1 MANQIRIK
9 RRAAGGGAGSPASL
23 MNAELAFN
31 EDDSKLYIGVGD
43 NGAGVATSII
53 TLGGPGAHV
62 TLDTNQT
69 ISGDKVFSGVLNVSG
84 TLQIGG
90 ATVSATA
97 AEINYLSG
105 VTSNVQDQV
114 DAVTTDISQ
123 NRSAIGISD
132 GDTDLG
138 TFGGTGTTLS
148 DNITVKAA
156 LEELET
162 ALEDGSGTVSAD
174 NGTAEYANGNLNING
189 GTGLTTTGDNSST
202 LTVSLDNTAVTPGTY
217 NSAGSVRS
225 FTVDQQGRLSA
236 AGDVAIDITHDQVS
250 DFDAGVQA
258 NRLDQLAAP
267 TADVSLNNQKITGLA
282 TPTGDADA
290 VTKGYVDGVAQGL
303 DVKAS
308 CKLATSS
315 NLSSLSGT
323 SNGIDGQAISVG
335 DRILVKDQTD
345 ASENGIY
352 VVASGAWSRAADFD
366 DSTSVTPGAFVFVEQ
381 GNTQA
386 DNGYVVVSNGSINV
400 GTDDINFEQFS
411 GAGQITAG
419 NGLEK
424 SGNTLYVGLASN
436 KGIKFD
442 VGSGSSLALDLSHS
456 AIDGTLAVGDGG
468 TGVSTLT
475 GLVKGNGTSAFT
487 AAVDGTD
494 YLSPSATIDG
504 GTF

>member
-1 MANQIRIK
+1 
-9 RRAAGGGAGSPASL
+9 

-132 GDTDLG
+132 GDTHLG

-174 NGTAEYANGNLNING
+174 SGTAEYANGNLNING

-202 LTVSLDNTAVTPGTY
+202 LTVSLDNTTVTPGTY
-217 NSAGSVRS
+217 NAAGSVRS

-290 VTKGYVDGVAQGL
+290 VTKGYVDSIAQGL
-303 DVKAS
+303 DVKPS
-308 CKLATSS
+308 VKLATTT
-315 NLSSLSGT
+315 NITLSGT
-323 SNGIDGQAISVG
+323 SNGVDGQAISAG
-335 DRILVKDQTD
+335 NRILVKNQTS
-345 ASENGIY
+345 AAENGIY
-352 VVASGAWSRAADFD
+352 VVQSGAWVRADDFD
-366 DSTSVTPGAFVFVEQ
+366 STANITPGAFVFVEQ

-386 DNGYVVVSNGSINV
+386 DNGYVLVSDGAISV
-400 GTDDINFEQFS
+400 GVDDIEFEQFS

-475 GLVKGNGTSAFT
+475 GLVKGNGVNAFS